1 MAEASRAEAGF
12 EPIETYIQQSQNTAA
27 QYISTQSLLY
37 LCEVSERKQ
46 GERVGMKWWE
56 QVVIYL
62 EEARELAAAALAV
75 EANEYGLGD

>member
-1 MAEASRAEAGF
+1 M
-12 EPIETYIQQSQNTAA
+12 
-27 QYISTQSLLY
+27 
-37 LCEVSERKQ
+37 
-46 GERVGMKWWE
+46 GMKWWE